1 DKAIKAHGGEEKLT
15 KYQASTSKIK
25 GKVHV
30 MGMDLDVAGEVSVQ
44 LPDRMRVEMGV
55 EIMGM
60 KFTTVQIIS
69 SDKAWTSLNGMTMDL
84 DKDMVAE
91 GKEGMHAL
99 RVTQLVPL
107 KNDQKFKL
115 KSLGESKV
123 GDRTVIGIQVSHE
136 GHRDVNLYLDK
147 EKGLLLKSESR

>member
-1 DKAIKAHGGEEKLT
+1 MRRILYVAFAAGLILTAANAVRADEQADLKALLDKAIKAHGGEEKLT

-69 SDKAWTSLNGMTMDL
+69 SDK
-84 DKDMVAE
+84 
-91 GKEGMHAL
+91 
-99 RVTQLVPL
+99 
-107 KNDQKFKL
+107 
-115 KSLGESKV
+115 
-123 GDRTVIGIQVSHE
+123 
-136 GHRDVNLYLDK
+136 
-147 EKGLLLKSESR
+147 